1 MRKPRSPPPRRAACR
16 HWSATVPRSPP
27 SSAPPPIASRRI
39 DTMSTHAEVF
49 PPLHEPEAPPAVRP
63 RRHMPR
69 AALVTAVVLAV
80 AAAYYFWPTGS
91 TAPSGYVTAAVD
103 RGGIEQSVNATGSV
117 NPMTTVQ
124 VGTYVSGP
132 IQAIDVTFNSPV
144 KKGQR
149 VAKIDPAPFAVKVR
163 EAEATLQNAQAKVV
177 GDRAD
182 TRLKKLL
189 LERNRT
195 LLARNLVAQ
204 NDLDTAETA
213 NEQASAQLALDQA
226 GVAQAEASL
235 EEAQVNLRYTD
246 ILSPVDGVVVSR
258 NVDVG
263 QTVAASFQTPTLFL
277 IAQDL
282 TKMQVDT
289 NVSES
294 DVGRVREEQ
303 PATFTVDAYP
313 GQPFPGRVAQVRNAP
328 IIVQNVVTYDVVVA
342 VDNSGLELKPGMTAN
357 VSITTAK
364 RDQALRIPVRAL
376 RFRPDEAGAAAPG
389 KTAKKKEVKT
399 EKKEKKEKKEKQ
411 KEEENTVYV
420 LAPDGTLRRVEVEVG
435 IRDNQHVE
443 VLSGDL
449 HEGDEVVAGLR
460 REGTDTGASSQRPPG
475 FHG

>member
-1 MRKPRSPPPRRAACR
+1 
-16 HWSATVPRSPP
+16 
-27 SSAPPPIASRRI
+27 
-39 DTMSTHAEVF
+39 
-49 PPLHEPEAPPAVRP
+49 
-63 RRHMPR
+63 MPR
-69 AALVTAVVLAV
+69 AALVAAAVLAG
-80 AAAYYFWPTGS
+80 AAAYYFWPRGS
-91 TAPSGYVTAAVD
+91 TAPAGYVTAAAD
-103 RGGIEQSVNATGSV
+103 RGPIEQTVNATGTV
-117 NPMTTVQ
+117 NPVSTGQ

-132 IQAIDVTFNSPV
+132 IQAIDVNFNSPV

-163 EAEATLQNAQAKVV
+163 EAEASLKNAQAKVV

-195 LLARNLVAQ
+195 LLARNLAAQ

-213 NEQASAQLALDQA
+213 YEQALAQLALDQA

-294 DVGRVREEQ
+294 DVGRVQEEQ

-313 GQPFPGRVAQVRNAP
+313 GQRFRGKVAQVRNAP
-328 IIVQNVVTYDVVVA
+328 ITVQNVVTYDVVVA
-342 VDNSGLELKPGMTAN
+342 VDNAKLELKPGMTAN
-357 VSITTAK
+357 VTVTTAK
-364 RDQALRIPVRAL
+364 REQALRIPVRAL
-376 RFRPDEAGAAAPG
+376 RFRPEREA
-389 KTAKKKEVKT
+389 TAGGH
-399 EKKEKKEKKEKQ
+399 
-411 KEEENTVYV
+411 KEESAVYV
-420 LAPDGTLRRVEVEVG
+420 LGSDGALRRVEVQAGV
-435 IRDNQHVE
+435 RDNQHVE
-443 VLSGDL
+443 VLGGDL
-449 HEGDEVVAGLR
+449 HEGDQVVTGLR
-460 REGTDTGASSQRPPG
+460 RETPEATPAARPPG
-475 FHG
+475 FGGPRRF

>member
-1 MRKPRSPPPRRAACR
+1 
-16 HWSATVPRSPP
+16 
-27 SSAPPPIASRRI
+27 
-39 DTMSTHAEVF
+39 MSTRAHDLT
-49 PPLHEPEAPPAVRP
+49 PLDEPDAPPAPRP
-63 RRHMPR
+63 RRRIPR
-69 AALVTAVVLAV
+69 AAIAAAALV
-80 AAAYYFWPTGS
+80 AAAAAYHFLWPASG
-91 TAPSGYVTAAVD
+91 TAPASYVTTAVD
-103 RGGIEQSVNATGSV
+103 RGPIEQTVNATGTV
-117 NPMTTVQ
+117 NPVSTVQ

-132 IQAIDVTFNSPV
+132 IQAIDVGFNARV

-163 EAEATLQNAQAKVV
+163 EAEASLKNAQAKVV

-213 NEQASAQLALDQA
+213 YEQALAQLALDQA

-294 DVGRVREEQ
+294 DVGRVQEEQ

-313 GQPFPGRVAQVRNAP
+313 GQRFRGKVAQVRNAP
-328 IIVQNVVTYDVVVA
+328 ITVQNVVTYDVVVA
-342 VDNSGLELKPGMTAN
+342 VDNAKLELKPGMTAN
-357 VSITTAK
+357 VTITTAK
-364 RDQALRIPVRAL
+364 RDQVLRIPVRAL
-376 RFRPDEAGAAAPG
+376 RFRPEGEAPAG
-389 KTAKKKEVKT
+389 TH
-399 EKKEKKEKKEKQ
+399 
-411 KEEENTVYV
+411 KEESAVY
-420 LAPDGTLRRVEVEVG
+420 LLGSDGALRRVEVQAGV
-435 IRDNQHVE
+435 RDNQRVE
-443 VLSGDL
+443 VLGGDL
-449 HEGDEVVAGLR
+449 HEGDQVVTGLR
-460 REGTDTGASSQRPPG
+460 RETPEATPARPPG
-475 FHG
+475 FGGPRRF

>member
-1 MRKPRSPPPRRAACR
+1 
-16 HWSATVPRSPP
+16 
-27 SSAPPPIASRRI
+27 
-39 DTMSTHAEVF
+39 MSTRAHDLT
-49 PPLHEPEAPPAVRP
+49 PLDEPDAPPAPRP
-63 RRHMPR
+63 RRRIPR
-69 AALVTAVVLAV
+69 AALVAA
-80 AAAYYFWPTGS
+80 AAAYHFLLPASG
-91 TAPSGYVTAAVD
+91 TAPASYVTTAVD
-103 RGGIEQSVNATGSV
+103 RGPIEQTVNATGTV
-117 NPMTTVQ
+117 NPVSTVQ

-132 IQAIDVTFNSPV
+132 IQAIDVNFNSPV

-163 EAEATLQNAQAKVV
+163 EAEASLKNAQAKVV

-182 TRLKKLL
+182 KRLKKLL

-376 RFRPDEAGAAAPG
+376 RFRPDEAGAAAPD
-389 KTAKKKEVKT
+389 AKP
-399 EKKEKKEKKEKQ
+399 
-411 KEEENTVYV
+411 KEESAVYV
-420 LAPDGTLRRVEVEVG
+420 LAPDGALRRVEVQAGV
-435 IRDNQHVE
+435 RDNQHVE
-443 VLSGDL
+443 VLGGDL
-449 HEGDEVVAGLR
+449 HEGDRVVVGLR
-460 REGTDTGASSQRPPG
+460 RESTEAAPAARPPG
-475 FHG
+475 FGGPRRF